1 MRANPIADRNTCE
14 EAVPSTPQPLPPGVS
29 AGASVHLR
37 GRVWHLD
44 ATLSHADCHELHLSQ
59 IVEGTQRIVLWPF
72 DRPAPLPPR
81 PAMRVVRPRGWVSS
95 LAGRAAGEIDVLTPR
110 GRGSDVEV
118 VPYQLA
124 PALAMAAGAARIL
137 LADEVGLGKTIQAG
151 WIISDLVAREPG
163 ARVLLAVPAGLRE
176 QWAAEMLGRFALPSA
191 PVDARWLR
199 HAVADLP
206 ADVSPWSPPGI
217 YIASLDFLKRP
228 DITSAIEPQVWDLLV
243 IDEAHTATVPT
254 DRFGAMA
261 RIAASSRR
269 IVAITATPYSGNPA
283 SFVSLSGLGAIPGGD
298 PPLMFRRS
306 RQDVGDPRKRRH
318 RFAAVRLTAA
328 EISLQRGLERYSR
341 EVWNAPNVDVDGAR
355 LAVTILRKRALSS
368 ASAAGHSLRR
378 RLRLLQGQQEPARQ
392 LTLFADDEIADDEVA
407 AAALATPGLADAAR
421 EHRLLA
427 GLIAAADAAALDE
440 SKLRFL
446 QRLSARLSRESIVVF
461 TEYRDTLLRLSAAL
475 QPSLQLHGGLTATE
489 RSAVQARFN
498 RDGGVLLATDAAA
511 EGLNLQGRGRLIVNY
526 ELPWNP
532 ARLEQRIGRVDRIGQ
547 SRTVHA
553 ITLTASDTAEDLVLR
568 NLARRLSRVAAALGS
583 TDRLA
588 ALLDDRR
595 MAGIVIGQRHEAAA
609 ADEIDTGAALV
620 VRDEGDLTLA
630 RQAAARLQTVRRHSQ
645 DRSSDILVSSLRAR
659 RGSLPAGV
667 ITIVVCTAR
676 TPDGFVVGRRFVPFY
691 KPGRPAKPSSAE
703 ALRRAAEAG
712 QVKDPR
718 PLAPDIDRWFD
729 SVRAEHDAAMR
740 RHITREAGLRERG
753 PDRRPLQP
761 GLFDGRAVAAAERA
775 AIAEHLTEE
784 TRATRI
790 AALERARTLQLTFEP
805 SAILVIWR

>member
-14 EAVPSTPQPLPPGVS
+14 DAVPATPQPLPPGVS

-37 GRVWHLD
+37 GRFWHLD
-44 ATLSHADCHELHLSQ
+44 ATLRHPDCHELHLSP
-59 IVEGTQRIVLWPF
+59 IGDGTRRVVLWPF
-72 DRPAPLPPR
+72 DRPAPAPPR
-81 PAMRVVRPRGWVSS
+81 AAMRVVRPRRWVSS
-95 LAGRAAGEIDVLTPR
+95 LVRRAAGEIDFLTPR
-110 GRGSDVEV
+110 GRGGDVEV

-176 QWAAEMLGRFALPSA
+176 QWAAEMHRRFALPSA

-217 YIASLDFLKRP
+217 YVASLDFLKRP
-228 DITSAIEPQVWDLLV
+228 DVASSIEAQAWDLLV
-243 IDEAHTATVPT
+243 IDEAHTTTVPT
-254 DRFGAMA
+254 ERFAAMA

-269 IVAITATPYSGNPA
+269 IVTITATPYSGNPA
-283 SFVSLSGLGAIPGGD
+283 SFVSLTGLGAIPGDD

-306 RQDVGDPRKRRH
+306 RQDVGDQRQRRH

-328 EISLQRGLERYSR
+328 ERALQRGLERYSH

-378 RLRLLQGQQEPARQ
+378 RLGLLQGQKEPARQ
-392 LTLFADDEIADDEVA
+392 LTLFADDEIADDEIA

-421 EHRLLA
+421 EHRVLA
-427 GLIAAADAAALDE
+427 SLIATADAAAREE

-446 QRLSARLSRESIVVF
+446 QRLIARLAHESIVVF

-475 QPSLQLHGGLTATE
+475 QPSLQLHGGLTTME
-489 RSAVQARFN
+489 RSVVQARFN

-511 EGLNLQGRGRLIVNY
+511 EGLNLQGRCRLIVNY

-583 TDRLA
+583 SDRLA
-588 ALLDDRR
+588 AFLDDRR
-595 MAGIVIGQRHEAAA
+595 MAGIVIGQRLE
-609 ADEIDTGAALV
+609 EIPVEVTDAGAGLV
-620 VRDEGDLTLA
+620 VRDEGDLALA
-630 RQAAARLQTVRRHSQ
+630 RQAAARLQAVRGHPP
-645 DRSSDILVSSLRAR
+645 DRSSDILVSSLRTR
-659 RGSLPAGV
+659 RLPPGV
-667 ITIVVCTAR
+667 VMVVACTAR
-676 TPDGFVVGRRFVPFY
+676 TPDGVVAARRFVLFH
-691 KPGRPAKPSSAE
+691 KAGRPAKPPSAP
-703 ALRRAAEAG
+703 ALRRAAEAE
-712 QVKDPR
+712 QVIDSR
-718 PLAPDIDRWFD
+718 LLAPDIDRWFEA
-729 SVRAEHDAAMR
+729 VRTGHDAAMR
-740 RHITREAGLRERG
+740 RHIAREAGRHDRDPE
-753 PDRRPLQP
+753 RRPLQP
-761 GLFDGRAVAAAERA
+761 GLFDGRAVMAAERA
-775 AIAEHLTEE
+775 AVAEQVMEE
-784 TRATRI
+784 TRATRM
-790 AALERARTLQLTFEP
+790 AALERARTLELACEP
-805 SAILVIWR
+805 SAILLLWR